1 MHECLEHRWGI
12 CQTKGHHY
20 KLKEALMCAEGRLV
34 DILRGHPKIQF
45 GEKAGALEFIQ
56 KFIDNRNWKLVLD
69 GDKVETTVVDTET
82 PSPVGLSDE

>member
-1 MHECLEHRWGI
+1 
-12 CQTKGHHY
+12 
-20 KLKEALMCAEGRLV
+20 MCAECRLV
-34 DILRGHPKIQF
+34 DILRGHPNLVVTRPEIQF

-69 GDKVETTVVDTET
+69 GDKVETTVVDTEM